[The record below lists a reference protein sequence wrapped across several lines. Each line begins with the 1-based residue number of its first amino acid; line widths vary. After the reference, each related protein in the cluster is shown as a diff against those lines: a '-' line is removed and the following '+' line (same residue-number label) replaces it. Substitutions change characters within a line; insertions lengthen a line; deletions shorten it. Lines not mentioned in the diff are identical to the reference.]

1 MIRSSDEMTFS
12 FRVSICL
19 SWPMMS
25 DTLVAVDT
33 VGEALLE
40 ETPEMLVEELEDVVE
55 EENIAG

>member
-1 MIRSSDEMTFS
+1 
-12 FRVSICL
+12 
-19 SWPMMS
+19 MMS

-40 ETPEMLVEELEDVVE
+40 ETPEMLVEELEDAVE